1 MPATDALTIRRA
13 RITTRQ
19 YRTTSPRL
27 RATMLGA
34 RITTRRARI
43 TIHRAHGTTRRRRTM
58 VRTTSPSPRPR
69 ATIRRARTITRHPRA
84 TIRHVRILVHDAK
97 ETRLLPARI
106 RTTKRLDR
114 FGVPRDLGPGGC
126 SIWRSPR
133 GGSRSRIRH
142 LCVRCTAMSSK
153 SSDRK
158 EMHWGKRRAATPVC
172 RAFAPA
178 FGSLRQR
185 AGGGLGAISV
195 SLLLTFGIEPRPA
208 ERITGEHRDA
218 RDTALG

>member
-1 MPATDALTIRRA
+1 MPATDALTIRSA
-13 RITTRQ
+13 RITTRR
-19 YRTTSPRL
+19 YRTTSPRP
-27 RATMLGA
+27 RATTRGA

-43 TIHRAHGTTRRRRTM
+43 TILHAHGTTRRRRTTI
-58 VRTTSPSPRPR
+58 RTRSPIPR
-69 ATIRRARTITRHPRA
+69 ATIRRARTTTRHTRA

-158 EMHWGKRRAATPVC
+158 EMHWGKRRAATQCAALSRRRLV
-172 RAFAPA
+172 RY
-178 FGSLRQR
+178 GS
-185 AGGGLGAISV
+185 
-195 SLLLTFGIEPRPA
+195 
-208 ERITGEHRDA
+208 
-218 RDTALG
+218 ALAVDWRHFR

>member
-1 MPATDALTIRRA
+1 MPATDALTI
-13 RITTRQ
+13 TTTLRH
-19 YRTTSPRL
+19 RTTSPRL

-106 RTTKRLDR
+106 RTTKRLDPVR
-114 FGVPRDLGPGGC
+114 
-126 SIWRSPR
+126 RSSGLRPR
-133 GGSRSRIRH
+133 GALDLAIAIRLAYRRPGDGGADHGCGRSRAADA
-142 LCVRCTAMSSK
+142 CAG
-153 SSDRK
+153 
-158 EMHWGKRRAATPVC
+158 WRAAGAEP
-172 RAFAPA
+172 
-178 FGSLRQR
+178 QR
-185 AGGGLGAISV
+185 
-195 SLLLTFGIEPRPA
+195 R
-208 ERITGEHRDA
+208 
-218 RDTALG
+218 